1 MKKIVSLI
9 LGICIMVF
17 SAIPTLA
24 LSGGSIA
31 QPYGALSLRGGMVYD
46 LSEGKY
52 YIYGAASG
60 SVEWKQVTV
69 VVYLKMGSTWMY
81 KGSATATGT
90 DSTVTAGKH
99 VSLEAGQYRIYVT
112 GKSGDSEGS
121 VSYYYE
127 VD

>member
-1 MKKIVSLI
+1 MKKIVSLM
-9 LGICIMVF
+9 LSMCIMAF
-17 SAIPTLA
+17 SAVPTFA

-31 QPYGALSLRGGMVYD
+31 QPYGALSLEGGMVYD
-46 LSEGKY
+46 LSESKY

-69 VVYLKMGSTWMY
+69 VLYLKMGSTWMY
-81 KGSATATGT
+81 KGLATATGT

-99 VSLEAGQYRIYVT
+99 VSLEAGQYKINVT
-112 GKSGDSEGS
+112 GKSGDSQGT